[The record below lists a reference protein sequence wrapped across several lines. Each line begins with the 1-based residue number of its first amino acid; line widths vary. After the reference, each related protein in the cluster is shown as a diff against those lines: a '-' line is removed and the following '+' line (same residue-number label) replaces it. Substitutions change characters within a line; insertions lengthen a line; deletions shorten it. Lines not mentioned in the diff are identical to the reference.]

1 MTSGLVNYLHR
12 PWGSVFKDTVAAAYR
27 HDITDAAAAMAFDF
41 VFATFPGILV
51 LTAFMMVAVMAMVAF
66 ALDVGYL
73 KVVRTQ
79 LQRSAES
86 AALAAA

>member
-1 MTSGLVNYLHR
+1 MKTHRRVRRSGN
-12 PWGSVFKDTVAAAYR
+12 
-27 HDITDAAAAMAFDF
+27 
-41 VFATFPGILV
+41 ILV